1 MVRAKSG
8 PPISAELGRPET
20 AEEAADRKA
29 EASRTRRQNQTTLN
43 LVLALIATLAVVA
56 VIVLVS
62 QRPEQSARPAVD
74 YQQIAA
80 QAQPSVAAELA
91 SPTLADDWRAN
102 SARLDTGADG
112 VTSWYIGFVTPEQQF
127 IALRQGIDANATW
140 LASQLPKLQPTG
152 TATVGGL
159 DWQVYDNR
167 DAPDP
172 GNLAYA
178 MTAVVD
184 GSTLVLSGTAATPEF
199 ETIAT
204 SLAEQLSKD
213 E

>member
-1 MVRAKSG
+1 M
-8 PPISAELGRPET
+8 
-20 AEEAADRKA
+20 
-29 EASRTRRQNQTTLN
+29 
-43 LVLALIATLAVVA
+43 LALIATLAVVA

-62 QRPEQSARPAVD
+62 QRPEQPARPPVD

-152 TATVGGL
+152 TATVDGL

-178 MTAVVD
+178 MTTVVD

-204 SLAEQLSKD
+204 SLAEQLSKED
-213 E
+213 EWNRH